1 MRMRRMKARF
11 AAALVAALATTGTD
25 ASANQTEEIDLGG
38 VPLFLRVPDNPAP
51 GKPWVWVA
59 EFSRHQKGV
68 EDALLAKGW
77 HVAYVRV
84 ADQFGSPWA
93 MDKWEKA
100 YAELT
105 AQRGL
110 AAKPAIWAIS
120 RGGLYALGWLR
131 RHPDR
136 ASVLVL
142 DNAVT
147 DIRSWPAGQALQ
159 KKGAG
164 DSFEWQRY
172 KERLGYADDAT
183 ALGTSP
189 KPTDGLQAAI
199 ENGVALVSGFGTK
212 DDVVPHEDNGQVLVD
227 FWRANGGK
235 VHVFPNE
242 GGGHFPHGITDP
254 RPVIE
259 LLTADDEAR

>member
-1 MRMRRMKARF
+1 MKTRF
-11 AAALVAALATTGTD
+11 ASAVVAIFFAAIAHAGAD
-25 ASANQTEEIDLGG
+25 RTEEIDMGG
-38 VPLFLRVPDNPAP
+38 VSLFLRIPDEPAS
-51 GKPWVWVA
+51 GQPWLWVA
-59 EFSRHQKGV
+59 EFSGHQKGV
-68 EDALLAKGW
+68 EDAMVAKGW
-77 HVAYVRV
+77 HVAYVRA

-100 YAELT
+100 YEELHNK
-105 AQRGL
+105 RGL

-120 RGGLYALGWLR
+120 RGGLYALSWLR

-147 DIRSWPAGQALQ
+147 DIRSWPAGLALN
-159 KKGAG
+159 KKGTG
-164 DSFEWQRY
+164 DALEWQRY
-172 KERLGYADDAT
+172 KERLGYGDDAT
-183 ALGTSP
+183 ALGASP
-189 KPTDGLQAAI
+189 KSADALRATVDK
-199 ENGVALVSGFGTK
+199 GVVLVSGFGTG

-254 RPVIE
+254 SPVIE
-259 LLTADDEAR
+259 LLTKDGEAR

>member
-1 MRMRRMKARF
+1 MCKMKARV
-11 AAALVAALATTGTD
+11 AAALVAVLTTTGMD
-25 ASANQTEEIDLGG
+25 ASAAQTEEIDLGG

-59 EFSRHQKGV
+59 EFSGHQKDV

-100 YAELT
+100 YQELT

-110 AAKPAIWAIS
+110 AAKPALWAIS
-120 RGGLYALGWLR
+120 RGGLYALNWLR

-147 DIRSWPAGQALQ
+147 DIRSWPAGLALQ
-159 KKGAG
+159 KKGTG
-164 DSFEWQRY
+164 DAFEWQRY
-172 KERLGYADDAT
+172 KERLGYADDTA
-183 ALGTSP
+183 ALGASP
-189 KPTDGLQAAI
+189 KPADGLQAAV
-199 ENGVALVSGFGTK
+199 EAGVVLVSGFGTD

-227 FWRANGGK
+227 FWRAHDGEA
-235 VHVFPNE
+235 HVFPNK

-254 RPVIE
+254 SPVIE
-259 LLTADDEAR
+259 LLTADGEER

>member
-1 MRMRRMKARF
+1 MKARVV
-11 AAALVAALATTGTD
+11 AALVAALAAMSTD
-25 ASANQTEEIDLGG
+25 ALADRTEEIDLGG
-38 VPLFLRVPDNPAP
+38 VPLFLRVPEKPAA
-51 GKPWVWVA
+51 GQPWVWVA
-59 EFSRHQKGV
+59 EFSGHQKGV

-100 YAELT
+100 YEELT
-105 AQRGL
+105 ARRGL
-110 AAKPAIWAIS
+110 ATKPAIWAIS
-120 RGGLYALGWLR
+120 RGGLYALSWLR

-136 ASVLVL
+136 ARVLVL

-147 DIRSWPAGQALQ
+147 DIRSWPAGLELK
-159 KKGAG
+159 KKGTGNA
-164 DSFEWQRY
+164 FEWQRY
-172 KERLGYADDAT
+172 QQRLRYADEAA
-183 ALGTSP
+183 ALAAAP
-189 KPTDGLQAAI
+189 KPADGLQPAV
-199 ENGVALVSGFGTK
+199 ENGVGLVSGFGTE

-227 FWRANGGK
+227 FWRSNGGK

-254 RPVIE
+254 EPVID
-259 LLTADDEAR
+259 LLTADRGAR